1 MRLNYSLLFL
11 FSLLISGLISV
22 SNAQQRNAKLKH
34 LTAGA
39 DIIVTGKVAK
49 QKSNWNANKTRIF
62 TEATIQ
68 VDEYLK
74 GNNKANS
81 VTVTYPGGEVGGIG
95 ELYTHMPKFK
105 NNEDV
110 LVFLKKDKKTNS
122 YKVYDGEN
130 GEVKIIK
137 DQKTGERV
145 TSSSVRINFLKDQ
158 IKSYLKK

>member
-11 FSLLISGLISV
+11 FSLLISGLVSV